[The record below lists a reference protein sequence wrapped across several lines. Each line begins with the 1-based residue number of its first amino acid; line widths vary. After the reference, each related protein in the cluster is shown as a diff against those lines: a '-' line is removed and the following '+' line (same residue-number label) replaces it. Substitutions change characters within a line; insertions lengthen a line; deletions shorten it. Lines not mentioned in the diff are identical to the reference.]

1 MSRAEHSSED
11 RERFERDVVPQ
22 LGQLY
27 PAALR
32 MTRNPTDAED
42 LVQETS
48 VKAYAAF
55 QQFTPGT
62 NLRAWLNR
70 ILTTTFINVYRKR
83 RREPQQAL
91 GGDLQEWQ
99 MSADRLTPPVPSAET
114 EALDRT
120 TDSDLLRA
128 LRELPGEFR
137 TAVYLADI
145 EGYPV
150 PRDRRDH
157 GDAGRHRDVPA
168 APRPQ
173 EDPGA
178 VDSQRIRRPAAGV
191 VRRLSS
197 RPLTRGPRA
206 ACPGH
211 RPPVQGSGPL
221 TRGSGLL
228 ASSVLPG
235 LGAACPARPAC
246 PEASLDSVA
255 AASPDPDISPIP
267 LRAHLGADSMDV
279 ALYGLFQVERRSIES
294 VPAWLNP
301 YRAWLVA
308 VEGEHDFAGLPA
320 VQDVQAGRQQAI
332 FSLSTGVDGVGN
344 W

>member
-11 RERFERDVVPQ
+11 RARFERDVIPQ

-55 QQFTPGT
+55 H
-62 NLRAWLNR
+62 R

-145 EGYPV
+145 EGYPYREIAEIMGTPV
-150 PRDRRDH
+150 GTVMSRLHRGRRK
-157 GDAGRHRDVPA
+157 
-168 APRPQ
+168 
-173 EDPGA
+173 
-178 VDSQRIRRPAAGV
+178 IRE
-191 VRRLSS
+191 
-197 RPLTRGPRA
+197 
-206 ACPGH
+206 
-211 RPPVQGSGPL
+211 Q
-221 TRGSGLL
+221 LL
-228 ASSVLPG
+228 ASGFGKPQAESS
-235 LGAACPARPAC
+235 GA
-246 PEASLDSVA
+246 
-255 AASPDPDISPIP
+255 
-267 LRAHLGADSMDV
+267 
-279 ALYGLFQVERRSIES
+279 
-294 VPAWLNP
+294 
-301 YRAWLVA
+301 
-308 VEGEHDFAGLPA
+308 
-320 VQDVQAGRQQAI
+320 
-332 FSLSTGVDGVGN
+332 
-344 W
+344 